1 MAAAA
6 DARSFWHLFKLKIE
20 NVYTTKK
27 QRLIRNQM
35 LFFEADSRTRTDDL
49 RITNAS
55 LYQLSHIG
63 VPDRYLYSIHGFGNN
78 CKMFF

>member
-6 DARSFWHLFKLKIE
+6 DARSFWHLFKIKIE

-63 VPDRYLYSIHGFGNN
+63 ISYR
-78 CKMFF
+78 

>member
-6 DARSFWHLFKLKIE
+6 DARSFWHLFKIKIE

-63 VPDRYLYSIHGFGNN
+63 MFNSTRIVYIVLRKKARGF
-78 CKMFF
+78 